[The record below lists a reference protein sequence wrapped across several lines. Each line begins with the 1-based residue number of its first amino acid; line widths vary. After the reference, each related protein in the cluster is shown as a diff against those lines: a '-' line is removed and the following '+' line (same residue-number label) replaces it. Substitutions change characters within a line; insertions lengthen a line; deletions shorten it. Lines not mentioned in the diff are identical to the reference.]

1 MYMKKLA
8 MVFTTAL
15 LASACS
21 QKNIIEEVDIEQKP
35 LVEYTWM
42 KAGPDLAA
50 QNLANLIT
58 MWNGMLDDMECS
70 LNGANILT
78 PNKANEGFDFIWVHI
93 WTSQAARD
101 NCWNAW
107 TGSTYQSDWDEA
119 INGIMSYDLEN
130 VYLFKP
136 NAGSTP
142 RKENTSG
149 SFVNTFYFCN
159 FNEGYSEP
167 DLMNYQKDL
176 LSSQQFSDYWWHTLL
191 EPMFEAENQSDFVWL
206 DLWGSSEDKTE
217 DLKIFQATDFPERV
231 TEMFS
236 CNPDADGISFNGT
249 VIRS

>member
-1 MYMKKLA
+1 MKKLTIL
-8 MVFTTAL
+8 FTTIL
-15 LASACS
+15 LISACS
-21 QKNIIEEVDIEQKP
+21 QNTDEEASINQQP

-42 KAGPDLAA
+42 KAGPNFTAE
-50 QNLANLIT
+50 NLANLID
-58 MWNGMLDDMECS
+58 MWNGMLDDMGCS

-78 PNKANEGFDFIWVHI
+78 PEVANEGYDFIWVHL
-93 WTSQAARD
+93 WTSQTARD
-101 NCWNAW
+101 NCWNDW
-107 TGSTYQSDWDEA
+107 TGSSYQSDWDEA
-119 INGIMSYDLEN
+119 INGVMSYDLEN

-136 NAGSTP
+136 KVGSTP